1 MTSKFSKSDGAI
13 LNEAKTEAKPA
24 PAKKNIKKKKSAAD
38 EKIDVWEKEV
48 NA

>member
-13 LNEAKTEAKPA
+13 LNEAKTEAKP